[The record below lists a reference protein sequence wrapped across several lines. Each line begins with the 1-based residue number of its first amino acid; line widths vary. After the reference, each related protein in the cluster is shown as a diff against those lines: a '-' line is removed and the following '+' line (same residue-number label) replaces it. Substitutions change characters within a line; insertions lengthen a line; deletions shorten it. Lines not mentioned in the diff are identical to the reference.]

1 MKKWSKILLW
11 LMLTPLI
18 TFVLSAVL
26 LYIPPVQRWAIDQA
40 TTYASDEFG
49 MDIRIDRVSVSF
61 PLDLEL
67 QGLQVIHQE
76 ETLGSM
82 GSMVVDLDLMRILL
96 LQIRIEGI
104 ELNDLVVETGNL
116 IESLR
121 INGNLKRIF
130 LKAEQINLL
139 DANVSLAQASIEGG
153 DVTICLADTTAADTT
168 ESSPLPW
175 TIGIEKVRLDRL
187 NLSLQ
192 MPLDSLDLGLQI
204 REGELNDGNI
214 DLLQGIYQAD
224 DIHIKT
230 DTIRY
235 NAQTDTLE
243 HAGIDFTQILL
254 TETSLQLNNPFYNQ
268 TSNAAG
274 ASLMLTAKERCGL
287 AIDTLSAN
295 IGLDST
301 TVWADDLLLKTPFTR
316 IEAATH
322 IGLVAF
328 QSHGTGRIDAQIIG
342 EIGNEDIRYF
352 VANHL
357 QEDELKA
364 LPQAPLHI
372 NVNANGTTDL
382 LQLSQCTLAMPEIIE
397 AHLEGSLSN
406 VKN

>member
-49 MDIRIDRVSVSF
+49 MDIRMDRVRVSF

-104 ELNDLVVETGNL
+104 ELKDLDVETGNL
-116 IESLR
+116 IEAAR

-168 ESSPLPW
+168 ESSPIPW
-175 TIGIEKVRLDRL
+175 TIGIDKV
-187 NLSLQ
+187 
-192 MPLDSLDLGLQI
+192 
-204 REGELNDGNI
+204 
-214 DLLQGIYQAD
+214 
-224 DIHIKT
+224 
-230 DTIRY
+230 
-235 NAQTDTLE
+235 
-243 HAGIDFTQILL
+243 
-254 TETSLQLNNPFYNQ
+254 
-268 TSNAAG
+268 
-274 ASLMLTAKERCGL
+274 
-287 AIDTLSAN
+287 
-295 IGLDST
+295 
-301 TVWADDLLLKTPFTR
+301 
-316 IEAATH
+316 
-322 IGLVAF
+322 
-328 QSHGTGRIDAQIIG
+328 
-342 EIGNEDIRYF
+342 
-352 VANHL
+352 
-357 QEDELKA
+357 
-364 LPQAPLHI
+364 
-372 NVNANGTTDL
+372 
-382 LQLSQCTLAMPEIIE
+382 
-397 AHLEGSLSN
+397 
-406 VKN
+406 